1 MRPVF
6 AHGLFNVSP
15 GLITNHVLYIYDDP
29 ELEFEQI
36 LSSRRRTREEAARLR
51 RNMQA
56 YLDSE
61 RILVNNEEVRAE
73 VVHVAFGYEG
83 VRGRAFIEYIIEI
96 PFNPRQGIN
105 EYIDEY
111 GKEVAEYNYRVVWLF
126 PRCGKVLKAE
136 LGVPAKVTARKIV
149 LNVRKG
155 QHLLGRERIVFFLGA
170 SCTPGSSTEEVF

>member
-15 GLITNHVLYIYDDP
+15 GLITNHVLYIYEDT
-29 ELEFEQI
+29 ELEFKHI
-36 LSSRRRTREEAARLR
+36 FSSRKRVMAEAERLR
-51 RNMQA
+51 KNMQA

-61 RILVNNEEVRAE
+61 KILINGDEVRAE

-83 VRGRAFIEYIIEI
+83 VQGRAFIEYIIEV
-96 PFNPRQGIN
+96 PFKPRPGIN

-111 GKEVAEYNYRVVWLF
+111 GEEVAEYSYRVVWLF
-126 PRCGKVLKAE
+126 PRCGRVLEAD
-136 LGVPAKVTARKIV
+136 LGVSSKVFARKIV

-155 QHLLGRERIVFFLGA
+155 QRLPGRERIVFFLGT
-170 SCTPGSSTEEVF
+170 SCIPGNSTEEVS

>member
-29 ELEFEQI
+29 ELEFKEI
-36 LSSRRRTREEAARLR
+36 LSSRERTKEEASRLR

-61 RILVNNEEVRAE
+61 RIFINGEEIRAK

-83 VRGRAFIEYIIEI
+83 VQGRAFIEYIIEI
-96 PFNPRQGIN
+96 PFKPVRGVN

-111 GKEVAEYNYRVVWLF
+111 GEEVAEYSYRVVWLF
-126 PRCGKVLKAE
+126 PRCGKVLEAD
-136 LGVPAKVTARKIV
+136 LGVPARVSARKIV
-149 LNVRKG
+149 LNVRRG
-155 QHLLGRERIVFFLGA
+155 QHLPGRERIVFFLGA
-170 SCTPGSSTEEVF
+170 SCTP